1 LSGRLLNVESY
12 IIKKT
17 FTDLFL
23 ENINKRR
30 FKDISKGLSDFT
42 SKTRKTTAYQTN
54 DIDFETGIIK
64 IIKH

>member
-30 FKDISKGLSDFT
+30 FKDISKGLTDYT
-42 SKTRKTTAYQTN
+42 SKTRKTTAFQTN
-54 DIDFETGIIK
+54 DLDFETGMINLIQP
-64 IIKH
+64 